1 MAPEVKEGFIHV
13 EGKLYDTDNLAK
25 LHPGGQMFIKVTYD
39 GIYLVETKYIFC
51 KNLNPGI
58 ARKFRLALYIF
69 LWQSS
74 LFKLA

>member
-39 GIYLVETKYIFC
+39 GIYLVETLSTFFVKIWILGLPG
-51 KNLNPGI
+51 NLG
-58 ARKFRLALYIF
+58 
-69 LWQSS
+69 
-74 LFKLA
+74 

>member
-39 GIYLVETKYIFC
+39 GIYLVETLSTFFVKILILGLPG
-51 KNLNPGI
+51 NLG
-58 ARKFRLALYIF
+58 
-69 LWQSS
+69 
-74 LFKLA
+74 